1 MKVDTLET
9 FAHDFKE
16 KSSEDLSLY
25 RFSRIINS
33 EVHHSVVGDYA
44 YVKDSF
50 LGERVLVNRNAFVL
64 NSRIGDRSQIGFNTK
79 VMYAEVGKFC
89 SISWD
94 CSIGGPNHNMNACT
108 TFNFTGE
115 RSHYTDTGCV
125 IKDDVWIG
133 SGVTVMRNISIGYG
147 SVIGGGSVVTHDVED
162 YEIVAGVPA
171 RHLGW
176 RFNEETRVK
185 LKESRWWELPL
196 EIIERNSG
204 LFSKDID
211 EEVLNQILVLTSN
224 YHNGIT
230 QR

>member
-1 MKVDTLET
+1 MKVEALET
-9 FAHDFKE
+9 YSDDYKE
-16 KSSEDLSLY
+16 KSSDNLSLY

-33 EVHHSVVGDYA
+33 EVDHSIVGDYA

-50 LGERVLVNRNAFVL
+50 LGKKVLVNRNAFIL
-64 NSRIGDRSQIGFNTK
+64 NSMIGDKSQIGFNTK
-79 VMYAEVGKFC
+79 VMYAEIGKFC

-94 CSIGGPNHNMNACT
+94 CSIGGPNHNMQACT
-108 TFNFTGE
+108 TFNFTGD
-115 RSHYTDTGCV
+115 RSHYTETDCV

-133 SGVTVMRNISIGYG
+133 AGVNVNRGISIGYG
-147 SVIGGGSVVTHDVED
+147 SVIGGGSVVTHDVKD

-176 RFNEETRVK
+176 RFTEDIRIK

-196 EIIERNSG
+196 EIIEKNHE
-204 LFSKDID
+204 LFSKNID
-211 EEVLNQILVLTSN
+211 EKVLEQILILTSN
-224 YHNGIT
+224 IHNGIT